1 MKQKIVIKVQI
12 TCKKCRRKAMKI
24 AVKADGVIK
33 VEIKGEGKDE
43 LVVIGNEVDSVKL
56 TRKLQKKLG
65 FASLLSV
72 QEEKDGKEKEKEKE
86 SKEIKLT
93 PIEWAYYCQC
103 PPPYHQ
109 FVVDSNPSPNC
120 FIL

>member
-1 MKQKIVIKVQI
+1 
-12 TCKKCRRKAMKI
+12 MKI

-56 TRKLQKKLG
+56 TRSLRKGLG

-72 QEEKDGKEKEKEKE
+72 QEEKDEKEKEKE
-86 SKEIKLT
+86 SKEIKQT
-93 PIEWAYYCQC
+93 PIEWAYCSQFP
-103 PPPYHQ
+103 PPPYHHQ
-109 FVVDSNPSPNC
+109 FVVDANPSSNC